1 MRCLNVRRDAS
12 RLRQQNRELRCTLR
26 RNLGS
31 ILGDIR
37 PLRTVI
43 SNYLWI
49 ETRIMSVTEQPSS
62 ALQFPALQPPRR
74 YLFGPG
80 PSMVHPRVYEA
91 LSKPI
96 VGHLDPYFIQVMA
109 DVQQLLKTA
118 YGTSDGATL
127 VISGTGSAGMEA
139 AVTNFV
145 EPGAKLTVFANGF
158 FSDRLTEMAKRNGAH
173 VVRFEKPWG
182 DTFTDAEAKE
192 FISREKPK
200 VVAYVHAETS
210 TGALQ
215 SGNAIC
221 AAAHES
227 GALVIADCVTSLG
240 GVPVEFDHTG
250 IDIAYSCTQKG
261 LSSPPGLSPMAMSPR
276 AMEWLRARTTPSRSW
291 YLDLKLIHDYS
302 TVSHRYHHTAPISMF
317 YALREALLVI
327 NDEGIENRWERHR
340 RSNRSF
346 VKGIE
351 AMGLRMHVPEEH
363 RIATLNTVCVPA
375 GIDEAKVRKR
385 LLDGPGI
392 EIAGG
397 FGPLAGKVF
406 RIGVMGPLATEDN
419 VQFFLKE
426 FKKALSAE
434 GYSI

>member
-1 MRCLNVRRDAS
+1 MSA
-12 RLRQQNRELRCTLR
+12 
-26 RNLGS
+26 
-31 ILGDIR
+31 
-37 PLRTVI
+37 
-43 SNYLWI
+43 I
-49 ETRIMSVTEQPSS
+49 EQEDP
-62 ALQFPALQPPRR
+62 ALHFPALQPPRR

-96 VGHLDPYFIQVMA
+96 VGHLDPYFIQVMG

-118 YGTSDGATL
+118 FGTNDGVTL

-139 AVTNFV
+139 AVANFV
-145 EPGAKLTVFANGF
+145 EPGTEFAAFANGY
-158 FSDRLTEMAKRNGAH
+158 FSDRLTEMAKRHGAS

-182 DTFTDAEAKE
+182 ETYTEDEARD
-192 FISREKPK
+192 FIRREKPR

-215 SGNAIC
+215 SGQAIC
-221 AAAHES
+221 AAAHEA

-240 GVPVEFDHTG
+240 GVPVEFDQTG
-250 IDIAYSCTQKG
+250 IDVAYSCTQKG
-261 LSSPPGLSPMAMSPR
+261 LSCPPGLSPMAMSPR
-276 AMEWLRARTTPSRSW
+276 AMDWLRSRTSPSRSW

-317 YALREALLVI
+317 YALREALLLI
-327 NDEGIENRWERHR
+327 AEEGIENRWERHR
-340 RSNRSF
+340 RCHRSF

-351 AMGLRMHVPEEH
+351 TMGLRMHVPEGH
-363 RIATLNTVCVPA
+363 RIATLNTVCVPE
-375 GIDEAKVRKR
+375 GVDEARVRRR
-385 LLDGPGI
+385 LLDEPGI

-419 VQFFLKE
+419 AQFFLKE
-426 FKKALSAE
+426 FKRILTAE
-434 GYSI
+434 GYSVSS

>member
-1 MRCLNVRRDAS
+1 MSAIE
-12 RLRQQNRELRCTLR
+12 QQAPAI
-26 RNLGS
+26 NLF
-31 ILGDIR
+31 
-37 PLRTVI
+37 
-43 SNYLWI
+43 
-49 ETRIMSVTEQPSS
+49 PS
-62 ALQFPALQPPRR
+62 LQPPRR

-80 PSMVHPRVYEA
+80 PTMVHPRVYEA

-109 DVQQLLKTA
+109 DVQQLVKMA
-118 YGTSDGATL
+118 YGAGDGATL

-139 AVTNFV
+139 AVANFV
-145 EPGAKLTVFANGF
+145 EPETKFAIFANGY
-158 FSDRLTEMAKRNGAH
+158 FSDRLTEMAKRHGAN
-173 VVRFEKPWG
+173 VVRFEKAWG
-182 DTFTDAEAKE
+182 ETFTDDEARE
-192 FISREKPK
+192 FIGREKPK

-215 SGNAIC
+215 SGKAIC
-221 AAAHES
+221 AHDA

-240 GVPVEFDHTG
+240 GVRVDFDQTG
-250 IDIAYSCTQKG
+250 IDVAYSCTQKG
-261 LSSPPGLSPMAMSPR
+261 LSCPPGLSPMAMSPR
-276 AMEWLRARTTPSRSW
+276 AMEWLRGRTTPSRSW

-327 NDEGIENRWERHR
+327 AEEGIEKRWERHR
-340 RSNRSF
+340 RAHQSF

-351 AMGLRMHVPEEH
+351 AMGLRLHVPEAH
-363 RIATLNTVCVPA
+363 RIATLNTVCVPKA
-375 GIDEAKVRKR
+375 VDEAKVRKR

-406 RIGVMGPLATEDN
+406 RIGVMGPLATEDS

-426 FKKALSAE
+426 FSAALKAE
-434 GYSI
+434 GYSH